1 MLLFPQDTVN
11 GRSTCCLLSTGSV
24 RPFPLGTSHSPSF
37 VRASICEQTF
47 LLAISNFV
55 WLHLNGIFN
64 GILFLS
70 PIIVIPYPYPYPMAP
85 FHPAHLILESPALFT
100 HASLAG
106 WMAGSIPIK
115 KRAVFVDSVVCNS
128 INVSHKMR
136 WPCSFRRYFHCEL
149 MSTTKYALLLSCW
162 IEENFMSN
170 LIIFI
175 PGYSF
180 FYTLRLLLLLL
191 LLFNE
196 FVEKV
201 YNIMVV
207 GRGRPSVPFCFIV
220 ARFDGTESGRC
231 HERYKFHSSSSL
243 VYVYE
248 RSLL

>member
-11 GRSTCCLLSTGSV
+11 GRSTCCLLGPSV
-24 RPFPLGTSHSPSF
+24 RSHLALPTPLHSSVLLF
-37 VRASICEQTF
+37 ANKHFYWQF
-47 LLAISNFV
+47 L
-55 WLHLNGIFN
+55 
-64 GILFLS
+64 ILFDYIWMGFLMASFFSRPSSSS
-70 PIIVIPYPYPYPMAP
+70 PIPI
-85 FHPAHLILESPALFT
+85 PAHLILESPALFT